1 MPVDSYTEKTRRYCF
16 IEYNTTQEPELAKEK
31 SHGYKLG
38 KEYIAVNLLDDF
50 DRFMKVPDEWDPP
63 ETKTY
68 TPGENLQQWLTDK
81 ERDHFVIR
89 VVSDTEKLKLMS
101 IVIVNMV
108 KVTSDHHEEVI
119 KVGISP
125 SLKESESFKK
135 FLYVIAGCPG
145 DVRILKFQL
154 QWLRIVGDA
163 FQMKTMRRFLMSVDV
178 VGLRCQLG
186 VNRE

>member
-1 MPVDSYTEKTRRYCF
+1 MPVDSYMEKTRRYCF
-16 IEYNTTQEPELAKEK
+16 IEYNTTQEVELAKEK

-50 DRFMKVPDEWDPP
+50 DR
-63 ETKTY
+63 KTY
-68 TPGENLQQWLTDK
+68 NNGLLTKNAIILLFVLFLAPRCYGMRRAMLFMIIGEREFRK
-81 ERDHFVIR
+81 RY
-89 VVSDTEKLKLMS
+89 KLKLMS

-108 KVTSDHHEEVI
+108 KVTLDHHEEVI

-145 DVRILKFQL
+145 DVR
-154 QWLRIVGDA
+154 
-163 FQMKTMRRFLMSVDV
+163 FLMSVDV
-178 VGLRCQLG
+178 VGLRCQHG